1 MEEYLNTLK
10 KTIDKCELLPI
21 LQGFQN
27 KYGHLSHE
35 FIQKLSERTG
45 IPAGNIYGT
54 ASFYSQFRFSPV
66 AKYHIRLCS
75 GISCHVNNAEAIRA
89 EVFKLT
95 GLDDSG
101 HTTDGKYSFELVN
114 CLGAC
119 AQGPILEINGAFFT
133 KVKSRDVREIIR
145 QFN

>member
-1 MEEYLNTLK
+1 MDEYLNTLK
-10 KTIDKCELLPI
+10 KNIDKSELLPI

-35 FIQKLSERTG
+35 FIEKLSERTG
-45 IPAGNIYGT
+45 IAAGNIYGT

-66 AKYHIRLCS
+66 AKYHIKLCS
-75 GISCHVNNAEAIRA
+75 GISCHVNNIDLIKTEIYK
-89 EVFKLT
+89 ET
-95 GLDDSG
+95 GLDDNG
-101 HTTDGKYSFELVN
+101 YTLNGKYSLELVN

-119 AQGPILEINGAFFT
+119 AQGPVLVINEKYFT
-133 KVKSRDVREIIR
+133 NVKSRDVREIIR